1 MNFSALSKRP
11 RPALPSRVHGTET
24 ESAGARRRV
33 ARRRADSRMGAA
45 VVEFAFVAP
54 VLVILVLGSIDVGQS
69 ISVSQVVNDASRAGA
84 REASRDRATDT
95 AQVNAA
101 VVSYLQQNFPNISS
115 ETLASHTNITVADS
129 AGGPVN
135 GDMSA
140 MQTGDAV
147 SVTVTLQYESVRWT
161 AGFPGLANSAFT
173 TTTVMRR
180 E

>member
-1 MNFSALSKRP
+1 MKDSALFNQLRAGSG
-11 RPALPSRVHGTET
+11 SRARATQAPV
-24 ESAGARRRV
+24 AGVSRRLARRQ
-33 ARRRADSRMGAA
+33 AASRKGAA

-54 VLVILVLGSIDVGQS
+54 VLVLMVLGSIDVGQS

-95 AQVNAA
+95 AQVSNA
-101 VVSYLQQNFPNISS
+101 VTSYLQQNFPNVAA
-115 ETLASHTNITVADS
+115 ETLAGHTTITVADL
-129 AGGPVN
+129 AGTAVN
-135 GDMSA
+135 GDMNA
-140 MQTGDAV
+140 LQTGDAV

-161 AGFPGLANSAFT
+161 PGFPGLSNSAFT